1 MQLLTVSGTT
11 PVNLDDS
18 PFVPQGI
25 QVLMVSAGAL
35 VLQGA
40 NDAAGTG
47 GWTNIGTTTV
57 AGVYQKVALNFPYV
71 RVSTA
76 GVIQLINN

>member
-1 MQLLTVSGTT
+1 MQLLTLSGTT
-11 PVNLDDS
+11 AVNLDDS

-25 QVLMVSAGAL
+25 DVLMISAGAL
-35 VLQGA
+35 ILQGS
-40 NDAAGTG
+40 NDGST
-47 GWTNIGTTTV
+47 GWTQIGTTTV
-57 AGVYQKVALNFPYV
+57 AGVYQKVSLDYPYV

>member
-1 MQLLTVSGTT
+1 MQLLNVSGTT
-11 PVNLDDS
+11 PVLLDDS

-25 QVLMVSAGAL
+25 DALMISAGAL
-35 VLQGA
+35 ILQGS
-40 NDAAGTG
+40 NDGGTG
-47 GWTNIGTTTV
+47 WTQIGTTTV
-57 AGVYQKVALNFPYV
+57 AGVYQKVSLDYPYV